1 MLHDKPS
8 RSRAGNSAAKPAQ
21 ADQTISRFFNVLSHV
36 AKAQTQTRR
45 INATPSKGK
54 SK

>member
-1 MLHDKPS
+1 MLHDKQS
-8 RSRAGNSAAKPAQ
+8 RGSNGNSAAKPAQ
-21 ADQTISRFFNVLSHV
+21 ADQTISRFFNALSHV

-45 INATPSKGK
+45 VNATPSKGK